1 MNAVNRMLSAA
12 VALVICGSPIIR
24 AAVVVSPSTVHLNP
38 GGTVQFSATG
48 SANGVYVW
56 SLSGT
61 GCSGITCGMITS
73 GGVYTAPPAT
83 PQPGL
88 VTVTAASL
96 ADLTQHGSATV
107 TMGTQPVIGITV
119 SPTQTT
125 LNLGAQQLF
134 TATVTGSTNTG
145 VSWSLSGISCAGTAC
160 GTLTAGGLY
169 TAPAVLP
176 NPAIVYVKATS
187 KADTTKSAT
196 ATVNLASV
204 IKVSIAPT
212 AVQMKVGSTQ
222 QFTAQITGTT
232 ITGVTWSVSG
242 KGCSGAACGTITS
255 SGLYSAPSTAPN
267 PAVVTIQVTSKA
279 DSAAFAT
286 ATVTLITP
294 IGITITPKAVVVIAG
309 EQIQFHDSVVGTTN
323 TAVTWLVSGAS
334 CSGSACGTV
343 SSTGLYSAPASI
355 ASQMNVSVKVTSQ
368 AVSTVSATATVTILR
383 ANNAKLNGRY
393 AFSFT
398 GLDKNGPYLEA
409 GSIDADGTGKILSGK
424 EDVNHLINPA
434 TDLSV
439 TGTYE
444 ISSDNRGVVTLHG
457 PLGTQTLRL
466 ALNSGGTSGR
476 LISFDQTGIQG
487 SGVIYKQ
494 NPSAFDPSV
503 LTGGYV
509 FSLAGA
515 NVSGQRVG
523 ALGVIFPDGNGF
535 ISGSTLDVNEGGVVP
550 PTFATYSGIYDV
562 DATGRGTMTLSV
574 PGFDGGLFH
583 FAFYVVSQKQLL
595 IISTDPL
602 NVMNPIFSGSAQLQ
616 SGSPFSSASFSGPGV
631 FSLTG
636 RNAAGGDDTIG
647 RMLFNP
653 GNRINVNF
661 DRNSAGA
668 VTTGGVMTGAYD
680 MQLNGR
686 GTLNLDDASDGS
698 VHTWLIYAIAPDTA
712 YVMDISSSA
721 VGMGDLKPQIRL
733 PFSNATLIGT
743 YVLGSGEPI
752 VKNTPLFSG
761 AMNFDGSNGKLGSG
775 AISGTEDTS
784 QGTTLA
790 PNQPLTGT
798 YSVSVL
804 SNNGRGSIVLTAP
817 KSMNIAI
824 WAAGPSMA
832 VGLEVGGTATHPTV
846 LHIEE

>member
-1 MNAVNRMLSAA
+1 
-12 VALVICGSPIIR
+12 
-24 AAVVVSPSTVHLNP
+24 
-38 GGTVQFSATG
+38 
-48 SANGVYVW
+48 
-56 SLSGT
+56 
-61 GCSGITCGMITS
+61 MITS
-73 GGVYTAPPAT
+73 GGFYTAPPVA

-88 VTVTAASL
+88 VTVTATSL

-107 TMGTQPVIGITV
+107 TMGTQSVIGITV

-134 TATVTGSTNTG
+134 TATVTGTTNTG

-160 GTLTAGGLY
+160 GTLTAAGLY
-169 TAPAVLP
+169 TAPAILP

-187 KADTTKSAT
+187 KADSTKSAT
-196 ATVNLASV
+196 ATVNLTSI
-204 IKVSIAPT
+204 IKVSISPT
-212 AVQMKVGSTQ
+212 AVQIKVGSTL

-255 SGLYSAPSTAPN
+255 SGLYTAPSTAPN
-267 PAVVTIQVTSKA
+267 PAVVTVTVTSKA
-279 DSAAFAT
+279 DSTAFAT
-286 ATVTLITP
+286 ATVTLVTP

-309 EQIQFHDSVVGTTN
+309 EQIQFHDSVVGTAN
-323 TAVTWLVSGAS
+323 TAVTWSVSGAS

-343 SSTGLYSAPASI
+343 SSTGLYSAPANI
-355 ASQMNVSVKVTSQ
+355 ASQMNVSVKVTSH
-368 AVSTVSATATVTILR
+368 AVSSVSATATVTILR
-383 ANNAKLNGRY
+383 ANNAKLNGHY

-398 GLDKNGPYLEA
+398 GLDKNGTYLEA
-409 GSIDADGTGKILSGK
+409 GSIDADGNGKILSGK

-434 TDLSV
+434 TNLSI

-487 SGVIYKQ
+487 TGVIYKQ
-494 NPSAFDPSV
+494 DPSAFDPSV
-503 LTGGYV
+503 LTGGYA

-515 NVSGQRVG
+515 NVSGERVG
-523 ALGVIFPDGNGF
+523 ILGLIFPDGNGF
-535 ISGSTLDVNEGGVVP
+535 ISGSTLDVNEGGVVL

-583 FAFYVVSQKQLL
+583 FAFYVVSQKQFF

-602 NVMNPIFSGSAQLQ
+602 SAMNPIFSGPAQLQ
-616 SGSPFSSASFSGPGV
+616 SGEPFSSASFSGPAV

-636 RNAAGGDDTIG
+636 WNAAGGDDTIG
-647 RMLFNP
+647 RMLFKP
-653 GNRINVNF
+653 GNTINVNF
-661 DRNSAGA
+661 DRNSAGD
-668 VTTGGVMTGAYD
+668 VTAGGVMTGAYD
-680 MQLNGR
+680 MQVNGR
-686 GTLNLDDASDGS
+686 GTLNLDDTSDGT
-698 VHTWLIYAIAPDTA
+698 VHVWLIYATAPNTA
-712 YVMDISSSA
+712 FVMDISSRA
-721 VGMGDLKPQIRL
+721 VGMGDLKPQIKL

-752 VKNTPLFSG
+752 AKGTPLFSG

-775 AISGTEDTS
+775 AVSGTEDTS
-784 QGTTLA
+784 QGATLA
-790 PNQPLTGT
+790 PNQPLIGT

-804 SNNGRGSIVLTAP
+804 SNNGRGSIALTSP

-832 VGLEVGGTATHPTV
+832 VGLDVGGTATHPTV
-846 LHIEE
+846 LHIEQ

>member
-1 MNAVNRMLSAA
+1 MNAVNRMLCAA
-12 VALVICGSPIIR
+12 FALMICASSIAR
-24 AAVVVSPSTVHLNP
+24 ASVVVTPSTVHLNP

-48 SANGVYVW
+48 SANGVYLW
-56 SLSGT
+56 SLSGA
-61 GCSGITCGMITS
+61 GCSGLACGMITS
-73 GGVYTAPPAT
+73 AGFYAAPPTA

-88 VTVTAASL
+88 VTVTATSL
-96 ADLTQHGSATV
+96 ADLTQRGTATV

-134 TATVTGSTNTG
+134 TTAVTGTTNTG

-169 TAPAVLP
+169 TAPGVLP

-187 KADTTKSAT
+187 KADSTKSAT
-196 ATVNLASV
+196 ATVNLTST

-212 AVQMKVGSTQ
+212 AVQVKVGSIQ
-222 QFTAQITGTT
+222 QFTAQVTGTT
-232 ITGVTWSVSG
+232 VTGVTWSASG
-242 KGCSGAACGTITS
+242 KGCSGGGCGTITS
-255 SGLYSAPSTAPN
+255 SGLYTAPSTAPN
-267 PAVVTIQVTSKA
+267 PAAVTVKAASKA
-279 DSAAFAT
+279 DSAASAT

-294 IGITITPKAVVVIAG
+294 IGISITPKAVVVIAG

-323 TAVTWLVSGAS
+323 TAVTWSVSGAS

-343 SSTGLYSAPASI
+343 SSTGLFTAPANI
-355 ASQMNVSVKVTSQ
+355 ASQMNVNLKVTSQ
-368 AVSTVSATATVTILR
+368 AASSVSATATVTILK
-383 ANNAKLNGRY
+383 ANNAKLNGHY

-409 GSIDADGTGKILSGK
+409 GSIDADGNGKILSGK

-434 TDLSV
+434 TDLSI

-444 ISSDNRGVVTLHG
+444 ISSDNRGVVTLRG

-476 LISFDQTGIQG
+476 LISFDQSGIQG

-494 NPSAFDPSV
+494 DPNAFDPSV

-509 FSLAGA
+509 FSLTGT

-523 ALGVIFPDGNGF
+523 ALGLIFPDGNGF

-550 PTFATYSGIYDV
+550 PTFATYSGIYDI

-574 PGFDGGLFH
+574 PGFEGGLFH
-583 FAFYVVSQKQLL
+583 FAFYVVSQKNLL

-602 NVMNPIFSGSAQLQ
+602 SALNPILSGPGVLQ
-616 SGSPFSSASFSGPGV
+616 SGSPFTAASFAGATV
-631 FSLTG
+631 FDLAGGT
-636 RNAAGGDDTIG
+636 AAGADDSIG
-647 RMLFNP
+647 RILFKS
-653 GNRINVNF
+653 GNTIHLNF
-661 DRNSAGA
+661 DRNVRGT
-668 VTTGGVMTGAYD
+668 VTNGGVMTGAYD

-686 GTLNLDDASDGS
+686 GTLNLDDSNDGTIH
-698 VHTWLIYAIAPDTA
+698 VWLLYATRPNAGFL
-712 YVMDISSSA
+712 MDISSAA
-721 VGMGDLKPQIRL
+721 VGMGEVRPQL
-733 PFSNATLIGT
+733 NVPFSNATLIGT
-743 YVLGSGEPI
+743 YVLGSSDPI
-752 VKNTPLFSG
+752 VRNTALFSG
-761 AMNFDGSNGKLGSG
+761 TVNFDGSSSKLGSG
-775 AISGTEDTS
+775 AVSGTEDTS

-790 PNQPLTGT
+790 PDQILTGT

-804 SNNGRGSIVLTAP
+804 SNNGRGSITLTSP

-832 VGLEVGGTATHPTV
+832 LGLDVGGTATSPTV
-846 LHIEE
+846 LHIEQ